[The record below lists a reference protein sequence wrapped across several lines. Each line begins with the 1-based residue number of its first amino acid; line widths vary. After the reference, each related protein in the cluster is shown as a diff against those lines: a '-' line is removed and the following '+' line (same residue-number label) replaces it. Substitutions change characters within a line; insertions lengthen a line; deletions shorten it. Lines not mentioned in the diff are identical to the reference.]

1 MVVNQ
6 PLARFKLAFIRFA
19 FKVMYQRR
27 TMVVGAGFG
36 QAMPSMRSHYC
47 SNLPA
52 DERGGHPGLLLEI
65 I

>member
-6 PLARFKLAFIRFA
+6 PLARFKMAFIRFA

-27 TMVVGAGFG
+27 TMVVGAGFS

-47 SNLPA
+47 PNLPA
-52 DERGGHPGLLLEI
+52 DERGGYPGLLLKI